1 MGVGPRILGPKDR
14 SGRGRARSCSRR
26 ALGSA
31 RGSLGSALGLGL
43 PCCSRGPHSTLRLG
57 LRWAELELVGKDGG
71 EEQRL

>member
-1 MGVGPRILGPKDR
+1 M
-14 SGRGRARSCSRR
+14 
-26 ALGSA
+26 GSA